1 MADDILN
8 EIRDLINKVEQGRKS
23 NNSTGVSASSVTS
36 LAKALAK
43 ASSSTE
49 LRRLNQEYQN
59 LIRSAKLS
67 ANAERD
73 SIRILNELTDA
84 QEKTI
89 KASQELDE
97 RFFQLAK
104 STGASTVQAQRF
116 ADRAKVTRGV
126 LGRLGDAAHEGT
138 GKISSFTDSFK
149 GVPLVGGIIAD
160 IGSRL
165 ENNIENYR
173 TLANTG
179 ATFNQSLVELRETAA
194 SAGLP
199 LSDFVTLIKSN
210 SENLASLYG
219 STTQGAKG
227 FAQLSEAF
235 RQTSVEQLMPLG
247 LTVDELNENL
257 LTSITLQRR
266 LGIFDQNATAENIK
280 AATNLTLEMDKLAKL
295 TGQQR
300 SAMAKQMEAQ
310 LSNARFN
317 AFLGTQTN
325 ETRQRLQVFA
335 AGISEISPTF
345 KTGLEDLIAN
355 AGVPVTEASRELAM
369 AMPGIDGIVKQ
380 LISGSIN
387 MGTAMTL
394 MQGSAKRSQEMFR
407 GVAQTGQ
414 VAFID
419 NLFPGIN
426 TLATKVFDLSAVT
439 EEQQKRLDATTKSM
453 TQFQDASKRLSSSFQ
468 SIETGFFAT
477 IGDVLG
483 PAGTGLNLG
492 MKSLAEGLKGLS
504 NGTKAL
510 LYVSHQLG
518 SWLLDKGAQILT
530 TSLGVAAGIR
540 MAGPMGGVG
549 GGIGQV
555 GRVAGRAGL
564 AGLGAA
570 TTLGG
575 VGLAGSAETSGGK
588 ALGIGTAVLG
598 GALTGAQIGALFGP
612 IGMAVGGLL
621 GGLAGAGM
629 SAVAASGNKSGQGR
643 LTGTLGET
651 GYRFEPKTTQLTV
664 HKGET
669 VLNPQEAKAY
679 ASDNNGNNILRAEL
693 VKFNTTAQAT
703 LEVQKNVEK
712 QISRLVNINANT
724 EENTKRSIKKLDQ
737 LGSSLV

>member
-8 EIRDLINKVEQGRKS
+8 EIQDLINKVKQDKS
-23 NNSTGVSASSVTS
+23 GKNTGVTASSVTA

-49 LRRLNQEYQN
+49 LRRLNQEYTN
-59 LIRSAKLS
+59 LIKSAKLS
-67 ANAERD
+67 AKAESD
-73 SIRILNELTDA
+73 SIKILNELTDA

-89 KASQELDE
+89 KASQDLDE

-104 STGASTVQAQRF
+104 STGASTIQAQRF
-116 ADRAKVTRGV
+116 ADRAKTTRGV
-126 LGRLGDAAHEGT
+126 LGKLGDAASTGS
-138 GKISSFTDSFK
+138 GKISDFTESFK
-149 GVPLVGGIIAD
+149 GLGPIGGFIAD
-160 IGSRL
+160 IGARL
-165 ENNIENYR
+165 ESNIDNYR

-179 ATFNQSLVELRETAA
+179 ATFNKSLIELRETAA

-199 LSDFVTLIKSN
+199 ISDFVNLIKSN

-219 STTQGAKG
+219 STTLGARG
-227 FAQLSEAF
+227 FARLSEAF

-266 LGIFDQNATAENIK
+266 LGIFDQNATEENVR

-300 SAMAKQMEAQ
+300 SAMARQLEAQ

-317 AFLGTQTN
+317 AFLGRQT
-325 ETRQRLQVFA
+325 EDTRQRLQVFA
-335 AGISEISPTF
+335 AGISEISPSF

-355 AGVPVTEASRELAM
+355 AGVPVTDAARDLAM
-369 AMPGIDGIVKQ
+369 SMPGIDSIVKQ
-380 LISGSIN
+380 LISGSID

-394 MQGSAKRSQEMFR
+394 MQSSAKQSQEMFR
-407 GVAQTGQ
+407 GVAETGQ
-414 VAFID
+414 VSFID

-426 TLATKVFDLSAVT
+426 ALATKVFDLSAVT
-439 EEQQKRLDATTKSM
+439 DEQRAQADATTKSLS
-453 TQFQDASKRLSSSFQ
+453 QFQDASKRLSSSFQ

-483 PAGTGLNLG
+483 PAGTGLNMG
-492 MKSLAEGLKGLS
+492 MKSLATGISELS

-510 LYVSHQLG
+510 LYVSHQFG
-518 SWLLDKGAQILT
+518 SWLMDKASQIVT

-540 MAGPMGGVG
+540 MAGPMG
-549 GGIGQV
+549 IGMGTV
-555 GRVAGRAGL
+555 GRVAGRAGV

-570 TTLGG
+570 TAIGG
-575 VGLAGSAETSGGK
+575 AGLAGSSETPGGK
-588 ALGIGTAVLG
+588 ALGIGTAALG
-598 GALTGAQIGALFGP
+598 GAVTGAQIGMLFGP
-612 IGMAVGGLL
+612 AGAAIGGLL
-621 GGLAGAGM
+621 GGLAGAGLG
-629 SAVAASGNKSGQGR
+629 AVAASGNKTGEGR

-651 GYRFEPKTTQLTV
+651 GYRFEPKTTKLTV

-669 VLNPQEAKAY
+669 VLNPQEAKQY
-679 ASDNNGNNILRAEL
+679 ATETDGNNIMRAEL
-693 VKFNTTAQAT
+693 TKFNTTAQAT

-712 QISRLVNINANT
+712 QISRLVSINANT
-724 EENTKRSIKKLDQ
+724 EKNTERSNKKLDQ

>member
-8 EIRDLINKVEQGRKS
+8 EIQDLINKVKQDR
-23 NNSTGVSASSVTS
+23 TGKTSVSASQVTG
-36 LAKALAK
+36 LAKALSK

-59 LIRSAKLS
+59 LIKSAKLS
-67 ANAERD
+67 SKAEAE
-73 SIRILNELTDA
+73 SIKILNELTDA

-89 KASQELDE
+89 KASQDLDE

-104 STGASTVQAQRF
+104 STGASTIQSQRF
-116 ADRAKVTRGV
+116 ADRAKTTRGV
-126 LGRLGDAAHEGT
+126 LGRLGDAAHAGT
-138 GKISSFTDSFK
+138 GKISDLTDSFK
-149 GVPLVGGIIAD
+149 GLGGVGNFIAD
-160 IGSRL
+160 IGTRL
-165 ENNIENYR
+165 ETNIDNFR

-179 ATFNQSLVELRETAA
+179 ATFNKSLVELRETAA

-199 LSDFVTLIKSN
+199 ITDFVNLIKSN

-219 STTQGAKG
+219 STTLGARG
-227 FAQLSEAF
+227 FARLSEAF

-266 LGIFDQNATAENIK
+266 LGIFDQNATEANVK

-300 SAMAKQMEAQ
+300 SAMAKQLEAQ

-317 AFLGTQTN
+317 AFLGRQTE

-335 AGISEISPTF
+335 AGISEISPSF

-355 AGVPVTEASRELAM
+355 AGVPVTEAARDLAM
-369 AMPGIDGIVKQ
+369 SMPGIDSIVKQ
-380 LISGSIN
+380 LISGSID

-394 MQGSAKRSQEMFR
+394 MQSSAKQSQEMFR

-426 TLATKVFDLSAVT
+426 SLATKVFDLNAVT
-439 EEQQKRLDATTKSM
+439 DEQRIQADATTKSLA
-453 TQFQDASKRLSSSFQ
+453 QFQDASKRLSGAFQ

-483 PAGTGLNLG
+483 TAGTGLNMG
-492 MKSLAEGLKGLS
+492 MKSLATGISELS

-510 LYVSHQLG
+510 LYVSHQFG
-518 SWLLDKGAQILT
+518 SFLMDKAAQIVT

-540 MAGPMGGVG
+540 MAGPMG
-549 GGIGQV
+549 IGMGTV

-570 TTLGG
+570 TAIGG
-575 VGLAGSAETSGGK
+575 AGLAGSAESSGGK
-588 ALGIGTAVLG
+588 ALGIGTAALG
-598 GALTGAQIGALFGP
+598 GAVTGAQIGMLFGP
-612 IGMAVGGLL
+612 AGAAIGGLL
-621 GGLAGAGM
+621 GGIAGAGLG
-629 SAVAASGNKSGQGR
+629 AVAASGNKSGEGR
-643 LTGTLGET
+643 LTGTLAET
-651 GYRFEPKTTQLTV
+651 GSRFEPKTTTLTV

-669 VLNPQEAKAY
+669 VLNPQEAKQY
-679 ASDNNGNNILRAEL
+679 ATETDGNNIMRAEL
-693 VKFNTTAQAT
+693 IKFNSTAQAT

-724 EENTKRSIKKLDQ
+724 EKHTERSIKKLDQ
-737 LGSSLV
+737 LGSSIV